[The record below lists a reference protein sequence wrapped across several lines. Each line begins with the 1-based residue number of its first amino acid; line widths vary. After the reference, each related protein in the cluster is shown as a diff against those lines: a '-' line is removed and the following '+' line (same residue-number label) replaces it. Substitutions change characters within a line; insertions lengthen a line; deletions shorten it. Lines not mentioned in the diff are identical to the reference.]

1 MPPVSAE
8 TKPDLQWRAR
18 RCESGNAAL
27 PEPRVAAT
35 EPAPYLGMMTSQP
48 SLFLSHGAPD
58 LALADG
64 AAHRFLRS
72 LGPRLQRPD
81 AIVIA
86 SAHHEAAGGPLVRA
100 PERYTTWHD
109 FGRSF
114 DRRLFGLRY
123 EPPGAPAL
131 ASEVR
136 SLLAEAGFAPMPDT
150 DGRIDHGAWVPLS
163 LLFPAA
169 DIPLVMV
176 SIDPAQDSRW
186 HHRLGAALSP
196 LRHRNVLLIGSGSIS
211 HNLRAVFSPTESDRH
226 WVEDFTGWLTEGVRS
241 GDHERLL
248 SAMETAPAAQR
259 NHPTDEHLLPFFFA
273 LGAGGE
279 AGARLHHS
287 FTYDVLAM
295 DAYAFGEPAL
305 LERLAETPAELN
317 A

>member
-1 MPPVSAE
+1 
-8 TKPDLQWRAR
+8 
-18 RCESGNAAL
+18 
-27 PEPRVAAT
+27 
-35 EPAPYLGMMTSQP
+35 MTHQP

-58 LALADG
+58 LALKDG
-64 AAHRFLRS
+64 SAHRFVRE
-72 LGPRLQRPD
+72 LGRRLERPE

-100 PERYTTWHD
+100 PERFATWHD
-109 FGRSF
+109 FGAF

-131 ASEVR
+131 ADDVR
-136 SLLAEAGFAPMPDT
+136 SLLTGAGFRPAEDP

-163 LLFPAA
+163 LLFPEA

-176 SIDPAQDSRW
+176 SIDPEQDSRW
-186 HHRLGAALSP
+186 HHRIGLALAP

-211 HNLRAVFSPTESDRH
+211 HNLRAIFSPAPDGDRQ
-226 WVEDFTGWLTEGVRS
+226 WVEDFTSWLADGV
-241 GDHERLL
+241 GDGDRDRLL
-248 SAMETAPAAQR
+248 SAMQVAPSAER

-273 LGAGGE
+273 LGAGGADA

-295 DAYAFGEPAL
+295 DSYAFGEPGL
-305 LERLAETPAELN
+305 LETLGEAKLAA
-317 A
+317 